1 MTSAPL
7 DAFIEDLGADL
18 RPVRRLQ
25 PPWIRAAAW
34 LSVVA
39 VAAVVLASFA
49 DLRDMAHRLGSVP
62 DMWLAVLGSTST
74 TVLGAIAVFQL
85 SLPDRRAAWALLPL
99 PGLALWIAGTGMG
112 CLRAWTIPGAE
123 VATLVE
129 ARTCFTFIVS
139 LSIPLSILM
148 VLMIRRAC
156 PLRPNLTAATGG
168 LAVAAGSATL
178 LNFFHPYDAGATDIA
193 VHVVAITLVVGANRL
208 FGGWLLAPPV
218 FRRDL

>member
-1 MTSAPL
+1 MSVL
-7 DAFIEDLGADL
+7 VDSLILDLGADL
-18 RPVRRLQ
+18 RPVRRLR
-25 PPWIRAAAW
+25 PPLVRAAGW
-34 LSVVA
+34 LSVVV
-39 VAAVVLASFA
+39 VAAIVLASFA
-49 DLRDMAHRLGSVP
+49 DLGAMADRLSSVP
-62 DMWLAVLGSTST
+62 DIWLAVLGSTST
-74 TVLGAIAVFQL
+74 TVLSAIAVFQL
-85 SLPDRRAAWALLPL
+85 SLPDRHASWALLPL

-112 CLRAWTIPGAE
+112 CLRAWTIPGTE

-139 LSIPLSILM
+139 LSLPLSVLM
-148 VLMIRRAC
+148 ILMIRRAC

-218 FRRDL
+218 FRRDV